1 MRTTLDLDP
10 IVLDQLRARQK
21 REGKSLGQLASE
33 LLNQALACSPSPAEE
48 PLNWPARDLQPLV
61 NLDDKDAVA
70 AALGDHD
77 LG

>member
-33 LLNQALACSPSPAEE
+33 LLSQSLASSPRPAEE
-48 PLNWPARDLQPLV
+48 PLNWPAHDLQPLV

-77 LG
+77 LE

>member
-10 IVLDQLRARQK
+10 LVLDQLRARQK

-33 LLNQALACSPSPAEE
+33 LLSQALASPPSSTEE
-48 PLNWPARDLQPLV
+48 PLNWPGHDLQPLV
-61 NLDDKDAVA
+61 DLDDKDAVA